1 MLAFSIAITISLF
14 VFIMMTLIVLRQ
26 SDSQRE
32 MQRRLDQFMDPSA
45 EEEMVDPDDLRKI
58 PFLQR
63 TVGRVL
69 GDLMDT
75 LSYFAPAAI
84 PKLMERRIM
93 LAGKQGVWK
102 VAHFAG
108 LWFLCLA
115 LGLALGFWY
124 AGRGVYTAPQFF
136 LIVLGW
142 GFMGAL
148 LPFGVLNHIIKKR
161 QSLITQQLPD
171 VLDLLAISVQ
181 AGLSFDAALRKVV
194 ERMKGPLID
203 ELSRM
208 LRDVRMGM
216 TRRRSMQFMAKRC
229 DDEGDEG
236 AGQDGLPARIL
247 HFPCDLRGGA
257 PAIAPL
263 SHGNHGEKIT
273 DSVSW
278 QLFFSQGM
286 YKPWRSD
293 ADGSRE
299 VPASSQSRMRVTIFP
314 KELL

>member
-1 MLAFSIAITISLF
+1 MLAFSIAIAISLF

-148 LPFGVLNHIIKKR
+148 LPFGVLNHHAAAAGCAGP
-161 QSLITQQLPD
+161 SG
-171 VLDLLAISVQ
+171 DLC
-181 AGLSFDAALRKVV
+181 AGRAL
-194 ERMKGPLID
+194 
-203 ELSRM
+203 
-208 LRDVRMGM
+208 LRCGASQG
-216 TRRRSMQFMAKRC
+216 RRAH
-229 DDEGDEG
+229 EG
-236 AGQDGLPARIL
+236 ALDR
-247 HFPCDLRGGA
+247 
-257 PAIAPL
+257 
-263 SHGNHGEKIT
+263 
-273 DSVSW
+273 
-278 QLFFSQGM
+278 
-286 YKPWRSD
+286 
-293 ADGSRE
+293 
-299 VPASSQSRMRVTIFP
+299 
-314 KELL
+314 